1 MANMG
6 KKYKDIKLPEEIAK
20 IINEQIVGREE
31 YRSRSEYVVKTI
43 LQDLDDSRI
52 ELKWFKNGKETDS
65 ESY

>member
-43 LQDLDDSRI
+43 LQDLAKRGF
-52 ELKWFKNGKETDS
+52 LKSKRGRVR
-65 ESY
+65 